1 MKERSKDEKQ
11 KSKSLK
17 SDNKK
22 YVGIRSLVLIPMM
35 VLGMV
40 TIILSAASVHSLR
53 SVNENATTISNECME
68 SLVELSNIENNIQS
82 IHRMALSHIIATKF
96 DTMVEIVESV
106 ETMEIT
112 LEEELENYKIHVNE
126 DNEEYYN
133 NIVKN
138 YEEYKNTLRQL
149 MAYSSDSNTQAAYA
163 CANNEFES
171 YSSAIRENI
180 GILAEAADKQAE
192 EAKAELTR
200 SYKTAIMVCSVTVV
214 ISILAM
220 ISAIFVVIRMVVMP
234 IRATQKQLSEIIS
247 DIDRR
252 EGDLTKRVKIV
263 PVRELAALGN
273 GINEFIIKLQSIFHT
288 LSENSERIDEVV
300 KEVKESV
307 LTSED
312 SVTDLSALTEELTA
326 TMQDVS
332 ENVERI
338 NENTD
343 RVSGEVDAIAN
354 RTNEVKEYSVEMR
367 EHADMI
373 KKSAASNLENTEQKV
388 NEILSVLN
396 QSIEESKSVEQVNS
410 LTAGILNIASQTNL
424 LALNASIEAAR
435 AGEAGKGF
443 AVVADEIRKLAELST
458 ENANNI
464 QKINSTVIHAVRNLA
479 DNATNLVTYM
489 NDAILPE
496 LGEFVDT
503 GVKYEENARYIETV
517 MNEFADKT
525 ETLSVSMTDIAG
537 SINTITQAISDG
549 VEGVS
554 GVADSTQVLV
564 SDMDNIVKRMDEN
577 QKISADLNKETS
589 VFVKL

>member
-1 MKERSKDEKQ
+1 MKEQKKETTQITKQ
-11 KSKSLK
+11 GKATVKGII
-17 SDNKK
+17 
-22 YVGIRSLVLIPMM
+22 GIRSLVLLPMII
-35 VLGMV
+35 LGTV
-40 TIILSAASVHSLR
+40 TIISCAASVHSLR
-53 SVNENATTISNECME
+53 SVNKNATTISNQCMDSLMKLSDIE
-68 SLVELSNIENNIQS
+68 SNVQN

-96 DTMVEIVESV
+96 DTMVEIVENV
-106 ETMEIT
+106 
-112 LEEELENYKIHVNE
+112 EELQGTL
-126 DNEEYYN
+126 DTQL
-133 NIVKN
+133 
-138 YEEYKNTLRQL
+138 EEYKVYVNEENVEHYDSIVNSYKEYKSTLRQL
-149 MAYSSDSNTQAAYA
+149 MAYSAGSNTVAAYQ
-163 CANNEFES
+163 CANNEFETFS
-171 YSSAIRENI
+171 NAIRE
-180 GILAEAADKQAE
+180 GIDVLAEDANKQAE
-192 EAKAELTR
+192 EAKEELTR
-200 SYKTAIMVCSVTVV
+200 SYSVAILACGITVA
-214 ISILAM
+214 ICILAM
-220 ISAIFVVIRMVVMP
+220 ITAIFVVIRMVVMP
-234 IRATQKQLSEIIS
+234 IRATQKQLSEIIA

-273 GINEFIIKLQSIFHT
+273 GINEFIIKLQNIFHT
-288 LSENSERIDEVV
+288 LSENSEKIDAVV

-307 LTSED
+307 VTSGD

-338 NENTD
+338 NENTES
-343 RVSGEVDAIAN
+343 VSGEVGVIAT
-354 RTNEVKEYSVEMR
+354 RSNEVKAYSVDMR

-373 KKSAASNLENTEQKV
+373 KKSAASNLENTEKKV
-388 NEILSVLN
+388 NEILEVLN
-396 QSIEESKSVEQVNS
+396 RAIEESKSVEQVNT
-410 LTAGILNIASQTNL
+410 LTSDILNIAGQTNL

-443 AVVADEIRKLAELST
+443 AVVADEIRQLAELST
-458 ENANNI
+458 ANANNI
-464 QKINSTVIHAVRNLA
+464 QKINTNVIQAVRNLA

-496 LGEFVDT
+496 FGGFVET

-517 MNEFADKT
+517 MNEFAEKT
-525 ETLSVSMTDIAG
+525 EKLNVSMSDIAS
-537 SINTITQAISDG
+537 SINTITQAIADG

-577 QKISADLNKETS
+577 QRISEDLSKETS